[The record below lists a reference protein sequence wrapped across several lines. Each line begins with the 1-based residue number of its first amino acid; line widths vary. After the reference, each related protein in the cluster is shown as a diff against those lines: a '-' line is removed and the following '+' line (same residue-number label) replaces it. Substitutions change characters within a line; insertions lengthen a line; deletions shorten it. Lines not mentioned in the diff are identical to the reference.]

1 MTVND
6 FKIDINAYYNALSR
20 YFLESSGMYEQTG
33 NNTRSASQVSV
44 CLWNK

>member
-6 FKIDINAYYNALSR
+6 FEIDINAFYNELLL

-33 NNTRSASQVSV
+33 NNTRGASRVSV
-44 CLWNK
+44 GL